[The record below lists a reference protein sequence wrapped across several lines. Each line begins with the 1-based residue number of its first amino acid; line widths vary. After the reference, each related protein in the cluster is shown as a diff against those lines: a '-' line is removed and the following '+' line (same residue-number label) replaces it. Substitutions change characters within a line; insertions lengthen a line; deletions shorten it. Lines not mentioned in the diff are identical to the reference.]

1 MTRPCDQLG
10 ICQSRACGQ
19 CGRWP
24 ADAGPT
30 LPVGADDE
38 AAPMTRGER
47 AACVATSAA
56 WALVLVVTLTLM
68 ARACG
73 GAA

>member
-1 MTRPCDQLG
+1 MTRPCDHLG

-30 LPVGADDE
+30 LPYRTDDD
-38 AAPMTRGER
+38 PPPTRGER
-47 AACVATSAA
+47 IVQVATTAA
-56 WALVLVVTLTLM
+56 WAVCLVVTLTLL
-68 ARACG
+68 ARTCG
-73 GAA
+73 GGL